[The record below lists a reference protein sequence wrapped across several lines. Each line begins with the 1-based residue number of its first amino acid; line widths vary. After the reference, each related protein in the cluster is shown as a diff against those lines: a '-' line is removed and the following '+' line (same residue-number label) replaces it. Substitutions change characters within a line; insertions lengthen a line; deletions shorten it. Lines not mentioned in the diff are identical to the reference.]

1 MSKSLVVYLDSIDER
16 LLAYLDRDEELRLD
30 TVRRLRLYTSA
41 LLNGSIGPTDVAEDW
56 PDWFDLASA
65 FVLAYGTSQLEEMQD
80 EAMFLYR
87 PEIGDRTPLTG
98 TDRTYL
104 AALEPLLDRYP
115 EMPMSDEE

>member
-1 MSKSLVVYLDSIDER
+1 VSKSLVVYLDSIDER

-65 FVLAYGTSQLEEMQD
+65 FVLAYGTRQLEEMQD

-87 PEIGDRTPLTG
+87 PQIGDGTALTAS
-98 TDRTYL
+98 DRTYL
-104 AALEPLLDRYP
+104 AALEPLLDTYP
-115 EMPMSDEE
+115 EMRTDGE

>member
-1 MSKSLVVYLDSIDER
+1 MSKPLVVYLDSIDER
-16 LLAYLDRDEELRLD
+16 LLAYLDEAAELRLD

-41 LLNGSIGPTDVAEDW
+41 LLSGSISPTDVAEDW

-65 FVLAYGTSQLEEMQD
+65 FVLAYGTRQLEEMQD

-87 PEIGDRTPLTG
+87 PQIGDHEPLTG

-104 AALEPLLDRYP
+104 AALEPLLDTYP
-115 EMPMSDEE
+115 EVRITDDE